1 MVTHSLIDIAS
12 CDHSWRSWRPTLCSS
27 SGSASPA
34 SLADRRGPRT
44 PHLGGNTVRNVYFP
58 MFFYL
63 FFFLVVFSQE
73 SRKTMLER
81 NKVDGALRNKS
92 AQKVHWGSR
101 PLPTWREQAQVWAYL
116 FEEGPPLIAVT
127 QTRKQ
132 AKQAMVY
139 RHASNQKSKQCWST

>member
-58 MFFYL
+58 MFL
-63 FFFLVVFSQE
+63 SFLLLSGILTGE
-73 SRKTMLER
+73 
-81 NKVDGALRNKS
+81 
-92 AQKVHWGSR
+92 QKDHA
-101 PLPTWREQAQVWAYL
+101 RE
-116 FEEGPPLIAVT
+116 
-127 QTRKQ
+127 KQ
-132 AKQAMVY
+132 G
-139 RHASNQKSKQCWST
+139 RWSPQK